1 MTLLKTKT
9 KQLLIVVNTPSPNT
23 QALAEAAARGASH
36 SDINGIEIKLL
47 TPFEATADDVINC
60 DAILLGTTENFGYM
74 SGAMKDF
81 FDRIFYPCLEHT
93 EALPYAI
100 YIRAG
105 LDGIGTEI
113 AMQKIISGLKWKQV
127 QDLLLCHGD
136 YKDEFVEQVEE
147 LGMSMA
153 AGLEMGI
160 F

>member
-1 MTLLKTKT
+1 MSNNVSLQKK
-9 KQLLIVVNTPSPNT
+9 LLIVSNTPSPNT
-23 QALAEAAARGASH
+23 QALADAAVRGASNPEIG
-36 SDINGIEIKLL
+36 SIEVKFLSPL
-47 TPFEATADDVINC
+47 DATADDVINC

-105 LDGIGTEI
+105 LDGKGTEV

-127 QDLLLCHGD
+127 QDILLCHGE
-136 YKDEFVEQVEE
+136 YKSEFIEQVEE

-153 AGLEMGI
+153 AGLDAGI